1 MLRSAW
7 IEIDLDGLAHNLECI
22 QKHLKKTHPNIRK
35 IIPVIKGNAYGHGI
49 SQTAKFL
56 EQCNVNC
63 VAVATAAEA
72 ILVQKSTSHL
82 DTLVLGDTPEEVLP
96 QLIEYGIIQTMFSLK
111 QAKKL
116 SAAAV
121 KMGKTQRVHLKIN
134 TGMNRLGFDA
144 SEEGISAAL
153 STFQLPGIQI
163 EGIFSHFATGGDP
176 NHQEANKQIEKFSK
190 MLNALSEAKIA
201 LPYVHISNSSG
212 ILEQPVLPGNG
223 CRIASLL
230 FGLYPNFNRNPDIG
244 ISPFM
249 RIKARIVQI
258 RMIDVGKGVSYGL
271 TWRCKQ
277 KSRIGVLPLGHC
289 DVPIRGIREGYV
301 VVNGYRAPIVGTICM
316 DQCMIDLTDIPAE
329 EGDVVTLLGY
339 GGDEAMNVYEL
350 AKRAGIAP
358 FQVIAYLNLR
368 LPRIYFRC
376 GEICAAED
384 AQAY

>member
-7 IEIDLDGLAHNLECI
+7 IEIDLDGFAHNLECI
-22 QKHLKKTHPNIRK
+22 QNHLKKVHPNICK

-56 EQCNVNC
+56 EQCHVNC

-72 ILVQKSTSHL
+72 ILVQKSTSQL
-82 DTLVLGDTPEEVLP
+82 DALVLGDTPEEALP
-96 QLIEYGIIQTMFSLK
+96 QLVEYGIIQTVFSLK

-116 SAAAV
+116 STIAV
-121 KMGKTQRVHLKIN
+121 GMGKTQRVHLKIN
-134 TGMNRLGFDA
+134 TGMNRLGFDT
-144 SEEGISAAL
+144 SEKGISEAL
-153 STFQLPGIQI
+153 SVFQLPGIQI
-163 EGIFSHFATGGDP
+163 EGVFSHFATGGDP
-176 NHQEANKQIEKFSK
+176 NHKEANKQIEKFSK
-190 MLNALSEAKIA
+190 ILNALSEAGIT

-212 ILEQPVLPGNG
+212 ILEQPALLGNG
-223 CRIASLL
+223 CRIATLL
-230 FGLYPNFNRNPDIG
+230 FGLYPNLNRNPDIG
-244 ISPFM
+244 ISPLM

-258 RMIDVGKGVSYGL
+258 RMIDAGEGVSYGL
-271 TWRCKQ
+271 TWRCKK

-339 GGDEAMNVYEL
+339 GEDEAMNVYEL
-350 AKRAGIAP
+350 AKCVGIAP

-368 LPRIYFRC
+368 LPRIYFRS
-376 GEICAAED
+376 GEICAVED